1 MNDAAT
7 QKTARFQA
15 KRETNR
21 YGRHP
26 RHCMFAERARTM
38 STATLG
44 TPEYPGTFRS
54 ITTHDVDEHAECL
67 GDWHQ
72 RYDQLTGGLFK
83 GVFEECRFKNLH
95 VFRESMNR
103 SVHQTGEPWS
113 GSRTIAIPVSISGSG
128 WHAGESFDRDS
139 VINLGN
145 GDELDFRTPAQVDYV
160 ACSTEARALNDYA
173 LHVEH
178 LDLEAELLHKP
189 HVQARPQQAQ
199 AVREL
204 LGTVLTTLRAT
215 PEILRHAQLQKA
227 LEQGVLASLVE
238 VVRPLTDIIPAPP
251 SFNTRQLVVERA
263 RNYLFDHIDEPVTI
277 ADLCIKVR
285 VSRRTL
291 QYSFQDVYG
300 VTPVQFLR
308 AMRLNA
314 VRRELKLA
322 DPAQSTVADIA
333 ARWGFF
339 HLSHFA
345 TDYARMFGERPSET
359 HKRPS

>member
-1 MNDAAT
+1 
-7 QKTARFQA
+7 
-15 KRETNR
+15 
-21 YGRHP
+21 
-26 RHCMFAERARTM
+26 M

-44 TPEYPGTFRS
+44 AQEYPGTFRS

-103 SVHQTGEPWS
+103 SVHQTGEPWC
-113 GSRTIAIPVSISGSG
+113 GSRTIAIPVGISGSG
-128 WHAGESFDRDS
+128 WHAGECFDRDS
-139 VINLGN
+139 VINLGS
-145 GDELDFRTPAQVDYV
+145 GDELDFRTPAEVDYV
-160 ACSTEARALNDYA
+160 ACSTEARVLNDYA

-199 AVREL
+199 ALREL

-215 PEILRHAQLQKA
+215 PEILRHAHLQKA

-345 TDYARMFGERPSET
+345 TDYARMFGERPSDT
-359 HKRPS
+359 HKRPN